1 MNAIPPRF
9 GAVPLE
15 EDDDLFS
22 LKTYVCVDCKQPFQ
36 TSRHS
41 MRCPMCRALRQG
53 EVGAASVTCPVCD
66 KEHRVPVLA
75 PHRLCPPCAS
85 DLDATERHIRET
97 LVAAEQ
103 AFDDATT
110 RWDAV
115 WAQADPNDRARFH
128 VVDDARLANAP
139 GFAAK
144 YQKALD
150 RGDGLSTLLRA
161 KEACDEVAARV
172 QGRLAVWAGLALEE
186 VREARHAS

>member
-1 MNAIPPRF
+1 MIQQQLTLDEEVDAFWAEKPQRTAPPLTTRI
-9 GAVPLE
+9 
-15 EDDDLFS
+15 
-22 LKTYVCVDCKQPFQ
+22 T
-36 TSRHS
+36 
-41 MRCPMCRALRQG
+41 CR
-53 EVGAASVTCPVCD
+53 VCD
-66 KEHRVPVLA
+66 RKEDIPILA
-75 PHRLCPPCAS
+75 AGLLCAHCRR

-97 LVAAEQ
+97 LAAAEQ

-144 YQKALD
+144 YKRALE
-150 RGDGLSTLLRA
+150 RGDGLSTLLKA
-161 KEACDEVAARV
+161 KATCDEVAARV

-186 VREARHAS
+186 VREARNNG